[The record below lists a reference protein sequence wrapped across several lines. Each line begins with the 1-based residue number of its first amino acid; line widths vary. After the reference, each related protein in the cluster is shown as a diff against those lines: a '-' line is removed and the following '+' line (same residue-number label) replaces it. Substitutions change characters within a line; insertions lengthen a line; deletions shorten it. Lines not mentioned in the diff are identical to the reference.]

1 MPSRNDRCN
10 ELQSASQPV
19 HSIFVRVLFCVSAHL
34 ERAFC
39 HDFSRFLVPVA
50 ALGEALLL
58 RARQAGARLCHARL
72 ETLVS
77 YCLIE
82 LLHERRVHFV
92 LDLASGCG
100 WVGGWVGGCQSVGR
114 RRCGAHAAPS
124 LVFLAAWSRHEGHI
138 HVLHRSFVRTCCLMA
153 ASLDASMMTVG
164 RARARAVR
172 IFCSRPRRRATTR
185 FLRARTTER
194 PSVHRRRVRG
204 E

>member
-19 HSIFVRVLFCVSAHL
+19 HSICIRALFCVSAHL

-100 WVGGWVGGCQSVGR
+100 WVGGCQSVGR
-114 RRCGAHAAPS
+114 RRWGAHAAPS

>member
-19 HSIFVRVLFCVSAHL
+19 HSICVRALFCVSAHL

-100 WVGGWVGGCQSVGR
+100 WVGGCQSVGR
-114 RRCGAHAAPS
+114 RRCGAHAAPVARLPGG
-124 LVFLAAWSRHEGHI
+124 LVAPRGAYTRPP
-138 HVLHRSFVRTCCLMA
+138 SFVRTHLLLDG
-153 ASLDASMMTVG
+153 SLFGCVHDDRRTGESSRV
-164 RARARAVR
+164 VR